1 LVSGGLKQNGVRDL
15 VRKVA
20 TGDKRSLGKALSV
33 LESGN
38 RADALELIRAIY
50 PGTGGAFV
58 IGITGSPGTGKST
71 LTLQLAIHLR
81 EKGQRVGIIAVDP
94 SSPFSGGAILGDRI
108 RMQALANDPGIFI
121 RSMATRGQMGGLAS
135 ATEDAILAF
144 DTAGYDKVLV
154 ETVGV
159 GQDEVDIA
167 RAAHLTLVLLVPGMG
182 DDIQSIKAGVMEIA
196 DAFVINKAD
205 LPGAKK
211 TKLEI
216 ESMLALFS
224 PSSQSSI
231 PIIETVALE
240 GKGIQE
246 LSEVLENL
254 QEKISETVQKS
265 KFEDSQARR
274 RVFRLL
280 EEKILE
286 SILSRIPSDI
296 LEDKLHL
303 VSQRK
308 IDPVTLS
315 EELLEEFL

>member
-1 LVSGGLKQNGVRDL
+1 
-15 VRKVA
+15 
-20 TGDKRSLGKALSV
+20 
-33 LESGN
+33 
-38 RADALELIRAIY
+38 
-50 PGTGGAFV
+50 
-58 IGITGSPGTGKST
+58 
-71 LTLQLAIHLR
+71 
-81 EKGQRVGIIAVDP
+81 
-94 SSPFSGGAILGDRI
+94 
-108 RMQALANDPGIFI
+108 
-121 RSMATRGQMGGLAS
+121 MGGLAS

-167 RAAHLTLVLLVPGMG
+167 RAAHLTLVLLVPGLG
-182 DDIQSIKAGVMEIA
+182 DDIQSLKAGVMEIA

-205 LPGAKK
+205 LPGTKK

-224 PSSQSSI
+224 PSSQPSI

-254 QEKISETVQKS
+254 QERISETDQKS
-265 KFEDSQARR
+265 KIEDSQARR

-280 EEKILE
+280 EERIME
-286 SILSRIPSDI
+286 SILTRIPSDI
-296 LEDKLHL
+296 LEDKLQL

-315 EELLEEFL
+315 EELLMEFL